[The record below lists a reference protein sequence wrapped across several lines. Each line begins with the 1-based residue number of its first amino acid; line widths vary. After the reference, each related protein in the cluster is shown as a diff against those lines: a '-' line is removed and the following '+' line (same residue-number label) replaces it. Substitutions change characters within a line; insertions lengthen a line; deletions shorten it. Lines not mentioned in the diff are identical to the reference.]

1 MCICVLFRMHWVPS
15 GVAAA
20 DFGTS
25 QVACRQ
31 TSAPSHTRGER
42 GRAPSS
48 TRRHDPTV
56 AIIKASWSL
65 PRERTCPTIHRR
77 YINIYDA
84 PLFKIAQKE
93 RAPTRSSSLLW
104 FFCFLFF
111 FLQHSFLKQL
121 WRSLIKSIEMCVL
134 FVFSIYFYLYFLF
147 CLLLL
152 SLSSVHTSSALE
164 AADV

>member
-1 MCICVLFRMHWVPS
+1 MATVDLNMCRGRWRGEKKKKKSIPLLVYLYIHICVYKYMCICVLFRMHWVPS

-111 FLQHSFLKQL
+111 FYNTLFSNSF
-121 WRSLIKSIEMCVL
+121 
-134 FVFSIYFYLYFLF
+134 
-147 CLLLL
+147 
-152 SLSSVHTSSALE
+152 
-164 AADV
+164 DVR